1 MALFPRRGA
10 IQFLAILAVASL
22 LGGCGFQ
29 LRDQAQL
36 PFAAAYVDAPGG
48 SALGEGLRQSL
59 RSQGKLVEMREGAPV
74 RIKVSGEARQ
84 KNILSLSGGG
94 KVREFRLEYRV
105 DLSAYDAVGTQLIA
119 PAQIH
124 LTREFSY
131 NDDRVLAKESE
142 EAALNL
148 AMEQDA
154 LRQALRRLS
163 YLKR

>member
-1 MALFPRRGA
+1 MRRSA
-10 IQFLAILAVASL
+10 IKFLVILAATSL

-29 LRDQAQL
+29 LRGQAQL
-36 PFAAAYVDAPGG
+36 PFVAAYVDAPAG

-59 RSQGKLVEMREGAPV
+59 IGQKKLAEKKDGAPV
-74 RIKVSGEARQ
+74 LIKLSSETRS

-105 DLSAYDAVGTQLIA
+105 EMSAFDAAGVELIA
-119 PAQIH
+119 ASPIY

-131 NDDRVLAKESE
+131 NDDQVLAKQSE
-142 EAALNL
+142 ETALNRG
-148 AMEQDA
+148 MEQDA

-163 YLKR
+163 YIKR

>member
-1 MALFPRRGA
+1 MRRSA
-10 IQFLAILAVASL
+10 IKFLVILAATSL

-29 LRDQAQL
+29 LRGQAQL
-36 PFAAAYVDAPGG
+36 PFVAAYVDAPAG

-59 RSQGKLVEMREGAPV
+59 IGQKKLAEKKDGAPV
-74 RIKVSGEARQ
+74 LIKLSSETRS

-105 DLSAYDAVGTQLIA
+105 EMSAFDAAGVELIA
-119 PAQIH
+119 TSPIY

-131 NDDRVLAKESE
+131 NDDLVLAKQSE
-142 EAALNL
+142 EASLNRG
-148 AMEQDA
+148 MEQDA

-163 YLKR
+163 YIKR

>member
-1 MALFPRRGA
+1 MRRSA
-10 IQFLAILAVASL
+10 IKFLAILAATSL

-29 LRDQAQL
+29 LRGLAQL
-36 PFAAAYVDAPGG
+36 PFVAAYVDAPAG

-59 RSQGKLVEMREGAPV
+59 SSQKKLAEKKDGAPV
-74 RIKVSGEARQ
+74 LIKLSSETRS

-105 DLSAYDAVGTQLIA
+105 EMSAFDAAGVELMAASPIY
-119 PAQIH
+119 

-131 NDDRVLAKESE
+131 NDDQVLAKESE
-142 EAALNL
+142 EASLHRG
-148 AMEQDA
+148 MEQDA

-163 YLKR
+163 YIKR